1 MSWLSPAWVPLN
13 LGYTG
18 TDYWQKLYTSQV
30 TKTQV
35 WTFWLITILVMNV
48 MTKNKRCR
56 LWQGWSEHRT
66 GLVSCI
72 STTDGMLP
80 HQHSAASLWE
90 HQTSLEF
97 PKFVLMLTKIWD
109 HSICMN
115 FFWKYLTNYWKTEKL
130 CLDCFQIGDIMRMIH
145 ILGLGNCC

>member
-97 PKFVLMLTKIWD
+97 PKFVLMLTKNWD

-115 FFWKYLTNYWKTEKL
+115 FFWKYLTNSWKTEKL